1 MDALAKWGWID
12 MTCLCALFCHNR
24 FCLSWIGSLLFLIG
38 VFFYLPGIQL
48 FYPFVTL
55 FHEGMNH
62 FFTIEFLLLMGEK
75 IIFHLCVVATFCSR
89 VICKNADACV
99 FRASDGNDLFT
110 RRVDGPQS
118 MIRLFWL
125 ALFLRFIPSMMITLF
140 RL

>member
-1 MDALAKWGWID
+1 MGMDKYD
-12 MTCLCALFCHNR
+12 MFVLFSAITGFVCHGLGL
-24 FCLSWIGSLLFLIG
+24 FSFSLE
-38 VFFYLPGIQL
+38 FFFSLPGIQL

-62 FFTIEFLLLMGEK
+62 FFTIEFLLLMGDK
-75 IIFHLCVVATFCSR
+75 IIFHLCVVAAFCSR
-89 VICKNADACV
+89 VVCKNADACV

-125 ALFLRFIPSMMITLF
+125 VLFLRFIPSMTITLF